1 MFNSQQKSTL
11 SYLKA
16 FPTYMFV
23 NKTKTKLTTILATI
37 LFLSTDNNLPMASFI
52 IKSFLNFFLFPSQNE
67 FSTSPKMFIIFTPF
81 FTTFLLLLRFILP
94 LWGDVLTASPVDANN
109 PQNIKKKPTLSY
121 SDTFKRLSHCTS
133 IFHSYTFN
141 SL

>member
-52 IKSFLNFFLFPSQNE
+52 IKSFLNFFFVSKSKRILYFTKDVYHIHSVLYD
-67 FSTSPKMFIIFTPF
+67 FSSSSSVHP
-81 FTTFLLLLRFILP
+81 
-94 LWGDVLTASPVDANN
+94 
-109 PQNIKKKPTLSY
+109 PTLG
-121 SDTFKRLSHCTS
+121 
-133 IFHSYTFN
+133 
-141 SL
+141 